1 MALVLNCFPVSLFTM
16 ASITD
21 SNLFNHNTGILQP
34 KDACVVLVRTEWNA
48 ITVDALEK
56 GCREKL
62 TVAGIGEVITLIV
75 PGAFEI
81 AFIVKTFWDTHK
93 YKKPPAAFIAL
104 GCVLRGD
111 TPHFDYVCKAVT
123 DGVVQLNLLL
133 PVPTIFGVLT
143 VDNQQQADERIG
155 GKHGH
160 KGEEA
165 ALTALKMI
173 ALNHSLRKNKTTQPG
188 TM

>member
-1 MALVLNCFPVSLFTM
+1 MAEVTNSKLL
-16 ASITD
+16 
-21 SNLFNHNTGILQP
+21 NTGAGIP
-34 KDACVVLVRTEWNA
+34 KKNACIVLVKTEWNEA
-48 ITVDALEK
+48 IVDELEK

-62 TVAGIGEVITLIV
+62 EELKVRKIITVIV

-81 AFIVKTFWDTHK
+81 PFAIKNYW
-93 YKKPPAAFIAL
+93 KKAGKKKRPDAFIAL
-104 GCVLRGD
+104 GCVVRGD

-143 VDNQQQADERIG
+143 VDNDMQAKERIG

-165 ALTALKMI
+165 AITAVKMLGI
-173 ALNHSLRKNKTTQPG
+173 
-188 TM
+188 

>member
-1 MALVLNCFPVSLFTM
+1 MST
-16 ASITD
+16 SS
-21 SNLFNHNTGILQP
+21 SNLYNTTGIQIP
-34 KDACVVLVRTEWNA
+34 KGACVVIVRTEWNA
-48 ITVDALEK
+48 ATVDKLEE
-56 GCREKL
+56 GCNKVLVENN
-62 TVAGIGEVITLIV
+62 VQHMSITV

-81 AFIVKTFWDTHK
+81 PFAIKNYWEK
-93 YKKPPAAFIAL
+93 AGKKKRPDAFIAL
-104 GCVLRGD
+104 GCVIRGD

-143 VDNQQQADERIG
+143 VDNELQARERIG

-165 ALTALKMI
+165 AVTAIKMI
-173 ALNHSLRKNKTTQPG
+173 NPKPLKGL
-188 TM
+188 M

>member
-1 MALVLNCFPVSLFTM
+1 MAEVTNSKLLD
-16 ASITD
+16 I
-21 SNLFNHNTGILQP
+21 TGILK
-34 KDACVVLVRTEWNA
+34 KDAFIVLVKTEWNA
-48 ITVDALEK
+48 AIVDELEK

-62 TVAGIGEVITLIV
+62 ISFKIKKIITVTV

-81 AFIVKTFWDTHK
+81 PFAIKNYWSNAA
-93 YKKPPAAFIAL
+93 KKKRPDAFIAL
-104 GCVLRGD
+104 GCVIRGD

-143 VDNQQQADERIG
+143 VDNEDQAKERIG

-165 ALTALKMI
+165 AVTAIKML
-173 ALNHSLRKNKTTQPG
+173 ALAISFIK
-188 TM
+188 

>member
-1 MALVLNCFPVSLFTM
+1 MSVN
-16 ASITD
+16 
-21 SNLFNHNTGILQP
+21 SNNLYNTSGIQIP

-48 ITVDALEK
+48 ASVDKLEEGAIKILKEHTVSFK
-56 GCREKL
+56 
-62 TVAGIGEVITLIV
+62 TIMV

-81 AFIVKTFWDTHK
+81 PFAIKKYWEQHK
-93 YKKPPAAFIAL
+93 YKEDKPHAFIAL

-143 VDNQQQADERIG
+143 VDNQLQIDERLG

-165 ALTALKMI
+165 AITALKMI
-173 ALNHSLRKNKTTQPG
+173 GL
-188 TM
+188 